1 MQLAT
6 ASPRTIKIKSI
17 FITYGLQQVYNR
29 ESTSMTVLLL

>member
-17 FITYGLQQVYNR
+17 FITFGLQLSVQPG
-29 ESTSMTVLLL
+29 